1 VRDSSITQ
9 TYMYACKYTKYRFKI
24 YNFHCRDVHTEMTDT
39 KQQKCNEYISYLKL
53 NYKLKK
59 TLRGQNM
66 DGDGGRQAPWF
77 STSLVHVD

>member
-1 VRDSSITQ
+1 
-9 TYMYACKYTKYRFKI
+9 
-24 YNFHCRDVHTEMTDT
+24 MTDT

-77 STSLVHVD
+77 STSLVHVDWLIDRSHEWIRVRIQQMDETWLDSNLEN